1 MDRAL
6 DRTRLHWQCRRGM
19 LELDIML
26 GEFLE
31 ARFDELD
38 ATEKRAFADLLNYQ
52 DDVLLEYIMGRMIPT
67 DRTIANVVTKIRRSP
82 AS

>member
-1 MDRAL
+1 MNHTL

-31 ARFDELD
+31 ARFEELD
-38 ATEKRAFADLLNYQ
+38 ATEKRAF
-52 DDVLLEYIMGRMIPT
+52 
-67 DRTIANVVTKIRRSP
+67 
-82 AS
+82 